1 MNNYN
6 KNGGCDSS
14 TRLKTSWFPHTK
26 DYEMGQNVREQVNDI
41 FASLKKGETFSPEM
55 TELIKKELERV
66 SKEAIEYNKKKREDQ
81 K

>member
-1 MNNYN
+1 
-6 KNGGCDSS
+6 
-14 TRLKTSWFPHTK
+14 
-26 DYEMGQNVREQVNDI
+26 MGQNVREQVNDI
-41 FASLKKGETFSPEM
+41 FASLKKGETFSSEM